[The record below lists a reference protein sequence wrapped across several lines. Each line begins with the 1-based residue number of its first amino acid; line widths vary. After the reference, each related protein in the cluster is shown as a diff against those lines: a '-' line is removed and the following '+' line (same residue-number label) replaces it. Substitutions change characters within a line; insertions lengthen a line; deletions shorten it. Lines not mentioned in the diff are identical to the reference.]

1 MKRQKVLIYQPRN
14 NVRSQ
19 TEQST
24 RQVAFTRAVGPVCRV
39 RRLPHAV
46 ERTEVTVHGILS
58 QAVAVFAVKGAV
70 DAVLLLG
77 ADKLPVNWHVRLLA
91 GRP

>member
-1 MKRQKVLIYQPRN
+1 MAKSVDLSARETRRASK
-14 NVRSQ
+14 
-19 TEQST
+19 TEQPT
-24 RQVAFTRAVGPVCRV
+24 WQVAFTGAVGPVCRV

-46 ERTEVTVHGILS
+46 KRTEVAVHGILS
-58 QAVAVFAVKGAV
+58 QAVALFAVQGAV

-77 ADKLPVNWHVRLLA
+77 ADKLPVDWHVRLLA